1 MPASDRSDLISS
13 TPEQRRAAGSFIV
26 AIGAIAAT
34 ISAADLAMN
43 VALRSTASA
52 PDGRFPTHYSVGGQM
67 PFPVIM
73 DHEHGWIFLAI
84 FLAAIALLAAWSLLA
99 ARVLGGAGR
108 YAQGLL
114 VLGLVVVLALLT
126 SFPVTFSLDSYAY
139 AAFGRLLGVHGLN
152 PYVERLASGSALGD
166 PVLAKLTSFL
176 GTPLPDENYGPAW
189 TWLSAGLAFVSQPG
203 GLPLLIWMQRVAG
216 AAALVVAALGV
227 LRLQQDAQPAERAR
241 RTALFAL
248 HPLVLY
254 ESATAGHNDML
265 MIAPAVWAFAVV
277 EGSPLAA
284 GFLIGA
290 SIAVK
295 YVALIAVPFLAVRVH
310 ERHGAK
316 GVLALV
322 APAVVLP
329 VLLFAPLWPGW
340 QAVGTLLNLGS
351 TLIISPQ
358 WLVLTWF
365 PALGARAVAIAFGG
379 AFAAVMAFSFWRYV
393 RSRCGDEVFRTA
405 VALLWSSPLL
415 NPWYVQWLLPAAA
428 MTGRWARYAWWFGL
442 FVTLRYFEDALRFPS
457 TQAELSQRI
466 ALLEIVTLVMLLAPV
481 ALALTMRELP
491 FQRVQRGDA

>member
-1 MPASDRSDLISS
+1 MPASDRFDLIST
-13 TPEQRRAAGSFIV
+13 TPEQRWAAGSFVV
-26 AIGAIAAT
+26 AIGATAAT
-34 ISAADLAMN
+34 ISAGDLAMN

-52 PDGRFPTHYSVGGQM
+52 TDGRFPTHYAAGAHM

-84 FLAAIALLAAWSLLA
+84 FLAVIALMAMWSLLA
-99 ARVLGGAGR
+99 VRALGRAGA
-108 YAQGLL
+108 YAPGLL

-126 SFPVTFSLDSYAY
+126 SFPVTFSVDSYAY
-139 AAFGRLLGVHGLN
+139 AAFGRLLGVHGVN
-152 PYVERLASGSALGD
+152 PYVERLASGSTLGD
-166 PVLAKLTSFL
+166 PVLANLTMLL

-227 LRLQQDAQPAERAR
+227 LRLQQSAAPADSAR

-265 MIAPAVWAFAVV
+265 MVAPAVWAFAVADA
-277 EGSPLAA
+277 SPLAA

-295 YVALIAVPFLAVRVH
+295 YVALIGLPFLAIRVY
-310 ERHGAK
+310 ERDGAR
-316 GVLALV
+316 GVLAFA
-322 APAVVLP
+322 APALALP

-340 QAVGTLLNLGS
+340 QALSTLFNLGS
-351 TLIISPQ
+351 TLIMSPQ
-358 WLVLTWF
+358 WLVLTWI
-365 PALGARAVAIAFGG
+365 PALEARAVAAALGV
-379 AFAAVMAFSFWRYV
+379 AFAAVFAFSLWRYA
-393 RSRCGDEVFRTA
+393 RSRCGDEVFRTTA
-405 VALLWSSPLL
+405 ALLWSSPLL
-415 NPWYVQWLLPAAA
+415 NPWYVQWLMPAAA
-428 MTGRWARYAWWFGL
+428 ATGRWARYAWWFGL
-442 FVTLRYFEDALRFPS
+442 FVTLRYVEDALRFPS
-457 TQAELSQRI
+457 TQADLSQRI

-481 ALALTMRELP
+481 ALALATRDLP
-491 FQRVQRGDA
+491 LQRVQQGDA